1 MQDKPYFNSRLN
13 DYCGIA
19 LTPAVNHQWGT
30 NFIHFSRKSFAWDKS
45 YSNGKSLTGA
55 WGGYGA
61 VEGWGGINSYSNR
74 KSHDVGQLQR
84 SHLSGVRGQTNDGT
98 AFHRFR
104 GTWPLGTELWE
115 RREKFAETVKGW
127 TWGNIVCKNSLRKY
141 HGSNVERIKSILDY
155 NSPFKAKLKAFLFSQ
170 YFRPN

>member
-1 MQDKPYFNSRLN
+1 MRDKLYSFQQKIICMGQVL
-13 DYCGIA
+13 
-19 LTPAVNHQWGT
+19 LQ
-30 NFIHFSRKSFAWDKS
+30 RKIT
-45 YSNGKSLTGA
+45 YRGLGRVR
-55 WGGYGA
+55 GGVGGGG
-61 VEGWGGINSYSNR
+61 VMGWGGINSYSNR
-74 KSHDVGQLQR
+74 KSHDVEQLQR

-141 HGSNVERIKSILDY
+141 HGSNVERIKFILDC